1 MNDLLSPL
9 LSNPKAREM
18 VKAAK
23 SNHQPKKPAVTFPL
37 STSHCS
43 QTTCSSVCQPAPPQ
57 LRQSAQQ
64 PASAAVDIRNIV
76 QKEEEEEEEGE
87 REKIKG
93 TSLNNPPVI
102 EELDTS
108 IANRERGEDDPTLDD
123 SDVPPLI

>member
-1 MNDLLSPL
+1 
-9 LSNPKAREM
+9 M

-23 SNHQPKKPAVTFPL
+23 SNHPPKRPAVTSPL
-37 STSHCS
+37 STTHCS
-43 QTTCSSVCQPAPPQ
+43 QTTCQPVPPQ
-57 LRQSAQQ
+57 QRQSAQQ

-76 QKEEEEEEEGE
+76 QREEAEEEEEGE

-93 TSLNNPPVI
+93 TNMTNPPVI

-108 IANRERGEDDPTLDD
+108 TANREGGEDNLILDD